1 MFGMGTGGSLRLLS
15 PEIGQGPNPFA
26 AAWNAVRSSTLAA
39 AFLVPSDRPSN
50 GLPTSSVQLGF
61 EDSLDSSRS
70 SSLAASGFA
79 PSKPHRLD
87 RFAPPTKIRSF
98 NPQHSLAF
106 RSRFRLFSH
115 KLLHGFGPG
124 LRFGSLRSLSLA
136 SSLLLPTAF
145 SLLPL
150 SKIKPS
156 TD

>member
-15 PEIGQGPNPFA
+15 PE
-26 AAWNAVRSSTLAA
+26 RSRAPALRCRLERS
-39 AFLVPSDRPSN
+39 AFQHSRCR
-50 GLPTSSVQLGF
+50 LP
-61 EDSLDSSRS
+61 
-70 SSLAASGFA
+70 SLASRQYNCLPASLSGFSFPASGFDTMCLA

-87 RFAPPTKIRSF
+87 CFAPPTKIRSF

-115 KLLHGFGPG
+115 NLLLGFGPG